1 MSFLPNSYVFNTHNV
16 LTPKRTILGLYHKQ
30 PMALIFCELA
40 LICIV
45 LAIFC
50 FILNKIYKNKIR
62 AFTHGIG
69 NALGAILLIAAFLI
83 LLPVF
88 VTQQYPAYALNC
100 DFKLHDNSNLIARQ
114 DKNHRPFGYNEKQA
128 YPYRLYVKNTAN
140 NNQLIYLGQANKQ
153 KEIFL
158 DDNSKTSELFA
169 SYCNF
174 IKKHNL
180 SDKFKQK
187 LYFIRDN
194 SVTDA
199 NGIAQY
205 VLKGDGITLKM
216 KPDKKHAYQIY
227 AVNE

>member
-1 MSFLPNSYVFNTHNV
+1 MSFLPNNYVFNTQNV

-30 PMALIFCELA
+30 PMALIFCKLA

-45 LAIFC
+45 LAIVC

-62 AFTHGIG
+62 AFSHGIG
-69 NALGAILLIAAFLI
+69 NALGAILLIAAFFI

-100 DFKLHDNSNLIARQ
+100 DFKLHDNSNLVVRQ
-114 DKNHRPFGYNEKQA
+114 DKNNRPFGNNEKQA

-169 SYCNF
+169 SYCNY
-174 IKKHNL
+174 IKKHHL
-180 SDKFKQK
+180 ADKFKQK

-194 SVTDA
+194 SVTNA

-205 VLKGDGITLKM
+205 VLKGDGITLKI
-216 KPDKKHAYQIY
+216 KQNEHNKYQIY
-227 AVNE
+227 AVKE